1 MAEKDP
7 EKAKRLNEV
16 YKHLFAHFGV
26 ESQTDFADK
35 LKVQR
40 SGLSAAMNG
49 AKANLTKNLFMKIC
63 GAFPGVFNIDYL
75 LYGTGELL
83 TVEEQVKSEEIEQQS
98 SLQPHIPDYV
108 QRLCEEAARVAQRSE
123 MLELQLSNSLA
134 EVRDLKSKL
143 DLALTSV
150 DAMKEQ
156 LATVLQVFNS
166 PRAIRNFHKSVVND
180 QTTDN
185 IL

>member
-35 LKVQR
+35 LKVLR

-83 TVEEQVKSEEIEQQS
+83 TVEEQVKSEEIEQHS
-98 SLQPHIPDYV
+98 SQPQIPEYV

-134 EVRDLKSKL
+134 EVRDLKAKL

-166 PRAIRNFHKSVVND
+166 PRAIRDFHKSVVND
-180 QTTDN
+180 RPTDN

>member
-1 MAEKDP
+1 MAEKDL

-35 LKVQR
+35 LKIQR

-63 GAFPGVFNIDYL
+63 GAFPGVFNLDYL

-98 SLQPHIPDYV
+98 QSQIPDYV
-108 QRLCEEAARVAQRSE
+108 QLLCEEAARVAQRSE

-134 EVRDLKSKL
+134 EIRDLKSKL
-143 DLALTSV
+143 DLSLTSV
-150 DAMKEQ
+150 DAMKQQ
-156 LATVLQVFNS
+156 LAVVLQVFNS
-166 PRAIRNFHKSVVND
+166 PRAIRDFHQSVAND
-180 QTTDN
+180 QPTDN
-185 IL
+185 VL